1 MALCAF
7 FPTFAQL
14 ILYIDMSSVE
24 IRKVTTKK
32 ELDAFIQL
40 HYDLYCGNAYDAPNL
55 YSDEIHTLSKDK
67 NAAFEFCEAEYFLA
81 YKDGKVVGR
90 IAGIINHRA
99 NERWERDSVRFG
111 WIDFIDDTEVS
122 KALLDAVAQWGR
134 SKGMTEMIGP
144 LGFTDMDPEG
154 TTRVVNVL

>member
-1 MALCAF
+1 MMPDQSLKASKMRW
-7 FPTFAQL
+7 FP
-14 ILYIDMSSVE
+14 
-24 IRKVTTKK
+24 RW
-32 ELDAFIQL
+32 
-40 HYDLYCGNAYDAPNL
+40 
-55 YSDEIHTLSKDK
+55 KDK

-111 WIDFIDDTEVS
+111 WIDFIDDMEVS

-134 SKGMTEMIGP
+134 SKGMTEMYHYTENGCMWYPPCCQVQGISSEDHGQ
-144 LGFTDMDPEG
+144 
-154 TTRVVNVL
+154 